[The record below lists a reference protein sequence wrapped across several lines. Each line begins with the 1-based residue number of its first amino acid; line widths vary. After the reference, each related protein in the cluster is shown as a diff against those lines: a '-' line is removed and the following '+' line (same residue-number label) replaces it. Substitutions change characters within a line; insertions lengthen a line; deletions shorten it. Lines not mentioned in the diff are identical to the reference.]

1 MNTDRR
7 ANKNEVDVSQLTFE
21 QLKKVRSYLKKMIEI
36 GGSDLHIKAN
46 SVIRAR
52 INGNIVQFAGG
63 IFSKADA
70 ITFAKEI
77 LKGRFAELVEKKEID
92 FVYPFNEG
100 NRFRVNIFFQM
111 DGVSAVFRVIPVK
124 IPTIDELHFPEIV
137 RSFTQK
143 ERGLVLV
150 TGVTGSGKSTTLAS
164 IIHEINMTKKKH
176 IITIEDPIEF
186 VHKDKGCIVNQRS
199 VGQDTLSFGNALRAT
214 LREDPDIILVGEM
227 RDRETINLALHAA
240 DTGHLVFSTLHT
252 IDAKE
257 TINRI
262 IAMFPNDEQNRVRLS
277 LSGVLKGIVSQR
289 LIPKIKRDDAGKILL
304 DHETGKPMESGRVAA
319 MEILVKTP
327 TVEKLIHENRDYEI
341 KETIEKGREHYN
353 SQSFDQH
360 ILDIYDAGI
369 ITKERAMDYATSA
382 SDLELRMSGLNSGKS
397 DMRKTGVTDERIVAV
412 EEDVF
417 DLK

>member
-1 MNTDRR
+1 MSADRR
-7 ANKNEVDVSQLTFE
+7 VSKNKVDIGQLTFE
-21 QLKKVRSYLKKMIEI
+21 QLKKIRGYLKKMIEI

-77 LKGRFAELVEKKEID
+77 LKSRFSELVENKEID
-92 FVYPFNEG
+92 FVYPYDES

-111 DGVSAVFRVIPVK
+111 DGISAVFRVIPVK
-124 IPTIDELHFPEIV
+124 IPTMEELHFPDVIK
-137 RSFTQK
+137 SFAHR

-164 IIHEINMTKKKH
+164 IINEINLTRKKH

-186 VHKDKGCIVNQRS
+186 VHKDRGCIINQRS
-199 VGQDTLSFGNALRAT
+199 VGQDTLTFGNALRAT

-262 IAMFPNDEQNRVRLS
+262 IATFPTEEQNRIRLS
-277 LSGVLKGIVSQR
+277 VAGVLQGIISQR
-289 LIPKIKRDDAGKILL
+289 LIPTVDG
-304 DHETGKPMESGRVAA
+304 GRRVA
-319 MEILVKTP
+319 MEILVRTP
-327 TVEKLIHENRDYEI
+327 TIEKLIMENRDYEI
-341 KETIEKGREHYN
+341 RDAIENGREHYK
-353 SQSFDQH
+353 SQSFDQS
-360 ILDIYDAGI
+360 IFNLYSDGI
-369 ITKERAMDYATSA
+369 ISKEQAKNYATSA
-382 SDLELRMSGLNSGKS
+382 SDLELRISGLTDGKPGSAQMES
-397 DMRKTGVTDERIVAV
+397 DSEESAI
-412 EEDVF
+412 EPSSEDVF
-417 DLK
+417 ELK